1 MHLVPISN
9 QVPTTYLE
17 DKVSRSIPRSG
28 VNMSRQRLIMIRRHV
43 ESIVVGKHLRRI
55 SMNILTI
62 RVRVS
67 A

>member
-43 ESIVVGKHLRRI
+43 ESIVVGKHLRGI
-55 SMNILTI
+55 SLP
-62 RVRVS
+62 
-67 A
+67 